1 MTTLHQNKHASD
13 ESLEEPIDL
22 RISEEAVLTGEQIQ
36 RPAVFLGDGRAVVDD
51 GLGFLG
57 GLEADVSF
65 TVSLQCVHAGHRR
78 YCREGVL

>member
-1 MTTLHQNKHASD
+1 MK
-13 ESLEEPIDL
+13 EPIDL
-22 RISEEAVLTGEQIQ
+22 CISEEPVLTGEQIQ

-78 YCREGVL
+78 YFTEGVL